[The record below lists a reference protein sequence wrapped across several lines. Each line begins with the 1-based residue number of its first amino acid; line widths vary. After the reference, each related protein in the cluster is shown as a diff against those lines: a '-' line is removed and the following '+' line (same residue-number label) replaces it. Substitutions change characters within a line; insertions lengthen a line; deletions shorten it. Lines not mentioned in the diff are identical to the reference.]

1 MSNMNQRVRAKVYP
15 ILVSRMGEACTDCG
29 VGLFELKELG
39 KQPILVIDHID
50 NNNSNNSLMNLRLLC
65 RACNTKKN
73 WSRNDNLEPSTRNVP
88 LELALSR
95 INKKKARKYIHGR
108 LNSENYALVYD
119 DLLDDL
125 TEFLGNSQQANK
137 NYIASMCSKK
147 HGLLTLEDRN
157 GIIHLVPKSNEELD
171 SIITDFDE

>member
-1 MSNMNQRVRAKVYP
+1 MSNMNQRVRNKVYP
-15 ILVSRMGEACTDCG
+15 MLVSRMGEQCTDCG
-29 VGLFELKELG
+29 IGLFELRELG

-50 NNNSNNSLMNLRLLC
+50 NNNSNNSLMNLKLLC

-73 WSRNDNLEPSTRNVP
+73 WSRSDNIEPSTRNVP

-119 DLLDDL
+119 DLIDDL
-125 TEFLGNSQQANK
+125 TEFLDNSQQANK
-137 NYIASMCSKK
+137 NYVASMCSKK

-157 GIIHLVPKSNEELD
+157 GIIHLVPKSDEELD
-171 SIITDFDE
+171 SIIADIDE